1 MPIVDIEVVAGAS
14 DPKAID
20 KEISQLLADELGTVF
35 DSEPGGTWVRLRSLD
50 PDQYAENR
58 TAINSNARPTFVHIL
73 RAELPDR
80 AALRREVEAVAKV
93 VARTLDRPR
102 EHVHVLYAP
111 EASGRIGFGGV
122 LPE

>member
-14 DPKAID
+14 DPKAIGR
-20 KEISQLLADELGTVF
+20 EISQLLADELGTVF
-35 DSEPGGTWVRLRSLD
+35 DSGPGDTWVRLRSLD

-58 TAINSNARPTFVHIL
+58 TAIDSDARPTFVHIL
-73 RAELPDR
+73 RGDLPDP
-80 AALRREVEAVAKV
+80 ATLRREILAVAKV

-111 EASGRIGFGGV
+111 EASGRVGFGGV